1 MAVRKSTRDGLKNM
15 ANDDVIRQAQLKL
28 EMMSNEQ
35 IGPLQMPTIMKQQYH
50 ISDMLCGPHTI
61 SGPLCVMLFNQ
72 QLYRTRFGI
81 FAVRNTR

>member
-35 IGPLQMPTIMKQQYH
+35 IGPIQMAMMLKQQYQ
-50 ISDMLCGPHTI
+50 INDMLWI
-61 SGPLCVMLFNQ
+61 SHLSS
-72 QLYRTRFGI
+72 
-81 FAVRNTR
+81 